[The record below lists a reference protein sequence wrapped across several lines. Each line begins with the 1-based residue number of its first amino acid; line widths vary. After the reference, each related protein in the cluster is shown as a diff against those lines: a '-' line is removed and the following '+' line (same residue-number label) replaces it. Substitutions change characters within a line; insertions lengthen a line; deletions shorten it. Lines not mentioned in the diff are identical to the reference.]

1 MPLPPVWPKLLPVPV
16 DRARITAF
24 QPVGLT
30 WDRPSEALLEYD
42 LALAVDPLDA
52 ERYRVPSGGPPPL
65 EPEDEALLA
74 PEPTAAGSARAAKKA
89 KLDNNAGWLMRTLYL
104 SDAQLPKV
112 RASSGPGI
120 SVLVPTACV

>member
-1 MPLPPVWPKLLPVPV
+1 MPV

-65 EPEDEALLA
+65 DPDDEALLA